1 MRLEISA
8 ANAVEAERRARA
20 DGFHVLT
27 IARVADGLWQRRSSK
42 PTELASNLTSELLAL
57 LRAGLSLPE
66 AMGALQKRKR
76 SLADAQVVDR
86 ICKALS
92 EGRELSRALE
102 DSGGGFTPLYI
113 ATVRSS
119 EQIGNLADAL
129 SRYLEYDRRSHA
141 IRNTLVSASIY
152 PIVLLVAGFLVVL
165 FLLGYVVPRF
175 SRIYADLGEDRI
187 PAASRVLMHLGQF
200 TDGHRAAVIGSIVA
214 LLLVTMVG
222 VRRPAVA
229 ARLNQWAW
237 SLPVIGDRLRL
248 YQLARFSHTL
258 AMLLR
263 GGMSFVTSLE
273 MAVGLLRTPSLR
285 ASLLIMRREISEGQ
299 PISASFARHGL
310 ATEVGVR
317 MLAAG
322 ERTGNMAEMMDHVAR
337 LYDDELAT
345 WVERFTRLFEPL
357 LMAVIGLTIGIVV
370 LLMYMPIFGL
380 ASSIE

>member
-1 MRLEISA
+1 
-8 ANAVEAERRARA
+8 
-20 DGFHVLT
+20 
-27 IARVADGLWQRRSSK
+27 
-42 PTELASNLTSELLAL
+42 
-57 LRAGLSLPE
+57 
-66 AMGALQKRKR
+66 MGALQKRKR
-76 SLADAQVVDR
+76 SLADSQVVDR

-129 SRYLEYDRRSHA
+129 SRYLEYDRRTHA

-200 TDGHRAAVIGSIVA
+200 TDGHRTAVICSIVA
-214 LLLVTMVG
+214 ILLVTVLG

-263 GGMSFVTSLE
+263 GGMSFVTSLD
-273 MAVGLLRTPSLR
+273 MAVDLLRTPSLR
-285 ASLLIMRREISEGQ
+285 ASLLRMRREISEGQ